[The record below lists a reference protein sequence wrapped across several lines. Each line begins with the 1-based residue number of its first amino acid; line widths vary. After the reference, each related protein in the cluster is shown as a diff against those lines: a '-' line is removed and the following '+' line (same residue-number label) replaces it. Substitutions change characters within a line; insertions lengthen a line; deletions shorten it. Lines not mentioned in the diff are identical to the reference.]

1 MTGPSLHW
9 FFATLAIMTQH
20 AQSTPA
26 DASAA
31 LQIFE
36 TGFILGHLT
45 TVDVRT
51 LNVYLPGAR
60 ALMAQ
65 GLGGTPE
72 QLESVANAG
81 ALSTSVAAAA
91 LGSQVA
97 KLATAQG
104 QGSAQCGFW
113 SGSTPSLPP
122 APPDRDA
129 SREQK
134 TRRPEAVK
142 RKMYAATGTVYYQS
156 TGSHG
161 GMVLLKTDSGLLD
174 LSLSDE
180 SQLNLSDSVRAW
192 DNGAVWQ
199 VHYYKKDNGY
209 GHFFLYIDKATF
221 TGEVNSSIDAA
232 STLIKKYYE
241 ILARRMYTKAYGLFS
256 EKQKAHTTIKELWQK
271 NDTFTAPGDVDF
283 CSRPK
288 CVDIKIVS
296 HDKAKVMIRVDTGL
310 LKKRDQTC
318 YKNTDTCYYQH
329 TVINR
334 GGSWYIDDTQNIHDF

>member
-1 MTGPSLHW
+1 MISRVSHPTRSLVRLTSVLTILCLTASLSSAAESQPRWVTNEVEWIGEVAPCFGFSVSETARVWRKLQAAAESSSMTGPSLHW

-26 DASAA
+26 DAAAA

-51 LNVYLPGAR
+51 LNA
-60 ALMAQ
+60 
-65 GLGGTPE
+65 
-72 QLESVANAG
+72 
-81 ALSTSVAAAA
+81 
-91 LGSQVA
+91 
-97 KLATAQG
+97 
-104 QGSAQCGFW
+104 
-113 SGSTPSLPP
+113 SLPP
-122 APPDRDA
+122 APTDRDA

-134 TRRPEAVK
+134 TGRHEAAK

-180 SQLNLSDSVRAW
+180 SRLNLSDSMRAW

-241 ILARRMYTKAYGLFS
+241 ILARRMYTEAYGLFS

-288 CVDIKIVS
+288 CVDIKIIS
-296 HDKAKVMIRVDTGL
+296 HGKAKVIIRVDTRL

-318 YKNTDTCYYQH
+318 YNAHPAPTLISH
-329 TVINR
+329 
-334 GGSWYIDDTQNIHDF
+334 